1 MAKEKGVVACN
12 GLDDYMTR
20 VTDGK
25 HVFFVDEP
33 ESAGGKDKK
42 ASPSD
47 YLLGALASC
56 TAITMRMYAQRKE
69 WSPGA
74 INVRAFFAPVMASE
88 GVQQRIW
95 KEVSFENELSE
106 AQIKRMME
114 IGEKCPVSRVL
125 GTAIPMEM
133 KNVKWSTEEK

>member
-1 MAKEKGVVACN
+1 MAKNKGVTACN

-33 ESAGGKDKK
+33 ESLGGGDKK
-42 ASPSD
+42 ASPTD

-69 WSPGA
+69 WKPGTIKVHA
-74 INVRAFFAPVMASE
+74 SFAPVMTPE
-88 GVQQRIW
+88 GVQQRIR
-95 KEVSFENELSE
+95 KEVSFEKELSGE
-106 AQIKRMME
+106 QVKRLLE
-114 IGEKCPVSRVL
+114 IGERCPVSKMLNAEV
-125 GTAIPMEM
+125 PMEM
-133 KNVKWSTEEK
+133 ERVAWTTESK